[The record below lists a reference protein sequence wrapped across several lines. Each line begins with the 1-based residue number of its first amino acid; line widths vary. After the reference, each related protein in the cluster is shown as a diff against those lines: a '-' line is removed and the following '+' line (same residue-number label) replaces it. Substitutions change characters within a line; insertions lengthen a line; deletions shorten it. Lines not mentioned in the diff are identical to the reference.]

1 MDGVYCH
8 QFFGGVGLGVDAT
21 VAVLMLPE
29 SAVEAF
35 CFPHVVNVVF
45 AFEDVDPMNHL
56 VNVFVVYFY
65 TVWIVLAV
73 IIFSSILFR

>member
-1 MDGVYCH
+1 MDGVYCDE
-8 QFFGGVGLGVDAT
+8 FFRGVSLSVDAT

-35 CFPHVVNVVF
+35 CFTHVVNVVF
-45 AFEDVDPMNHL
+45 AFEDVDPMNHS

-65 TVWIVLAV
+65 TVWIFLAAIV
-73 IIFSSILFR
+73 FL